1 MRPAVRRGAAHRG
14 VRRRRRRRDWLVMV
28 AATTAAGV
36 GVALLVAAATGG
48 GSRAKSEHAD
58 VAGLDPGTLPPPATI
73 QAMHSVPDVGLR
85 FVARSV
91 GLDVPLGEL
100 TMVDGNI
107 TPPGISSAYMIRNLG
122 VPLSDATSG
131 TVFVVMHSCR
141 NACHAPG
148 DWLTNRAAGTPS
160 LADGSLITVGEL
172 TYRVTGWQK
181 YAKAS
186 IGTQPDVWAAK
197 PGRLVVIT
205 CLELPTGEEP
215 VDNLVITAQLV
226 ENPRTTFQRA
236 A

>member
-1 MRPAVRRGAAHRG
+1 MKPMNRPDAAHRG
-14 VRRRRRRRDWLVMV
+14 APRRRRRDWLLIV

-36 GVALLVAAATGG
+36 GVALLVIAATGV
-48 GSRAKSEHAD
+48 GSGSTSETSE

-73 QAMHSVPDVGLR
+73 QAMHSVSDVGLR
-85 FVARSV
+85 FVARSA

-107 TPPGISSAYMIRNLG
+107 TPPGITSAYMIRNLG
-122 VPLSDATSG
+122 VPLSEATTG

-160 LADGSLITVGEL
+160 LADGDLITVGEL
-172 TYRVTGWQK
+172 TYRVTGWRK
-181 YAKAS
+181 YPKAS
-186 IGTQPDVWAAK
+186 IGTQSDVWAPK

-215 VDNLVITAQLV
+215 VDNLVINAQLV

>member
-1 MRPAVRRGAAHRG
+1 MKTAVRPEASHRGAP
-14 VRRRRRRRDWLVMV
+14 RRRRRRDWLLIL
-28 AATTAAGV
+28 AATTVAGV
-36 GVALLVAAATGG
+36 GVALLIVGATGV
-48 GSRAKSEHAD
+48 GSGSKSEQAE

-85 FVARSV
+85 FTARSV

-122 VPLSDATSG
+122 VPLSGATTG

-181 YAKAS
+181 YAKTS
-186 IGTQPDVWAAK
+186 IGTQADVWAAK

-226 ENPRTTFQRA
+226 GNPRTTFQRA